1 MPSTSDSEPRRTGV
15 AAFLSPPSCD
25 ARSMPGTATLRR
37 PPVADDRYRPA
48 QQRVIDVLGRRP
60 DDTDEIDA
68 EVVAELRHEL
78 EERLAPVASQM
89 PPGESLYVGKTP
101 LATFGA
107 CPGRWLADLAA
118 PFSWTVPS
126 VRGTVSHKAI
136 ELTLNWRGEVEPSRA
151 VDAAITRL
159 IDDDGSSAG
168 RFLRN
173 LSTVELAELRSASVD
188 LVTAFEECF
197 PPLKPRWR
205 PVIDGRN
212 RAELCGGR
220 VVLVGRPDLTLGQA
234 GRGGKVII
242 DLKTGDRRRHHVDD
256 LRFYA
261 LVDALRVGVPARR
274 LATVYLDA
282 GQPVVETVTVGVLEA
297 ATERV
302 VRTVQDMVETR
313 WGTLPVRLRT
323 GRHCS
328 WCPAR
333 ERCTAGLEWAR
344 GMELDR

>member
-1 MPSTSDSEPRRTGV
+1 MSPSTTEH
-15 AAFLSPPSCD
+15 
-25 ARSMPGTATLRR
+25 RR
-37 PPVADDRYRPA
+37 PGADATFDRPA
-48 QQRVIDVLGRRP
+48 QQRVIDLLGRQP
-60 DDTDEIDA
+60 GETPPVGA
-68 EVVAELRHEL
+68 EVATALRAEL
-78 EERLAPVASQM
+78 EERLAGAARLIPE
-89 PPGESLYVGKTP
+89 GESLFVGKTP
-101 LATFGA
+101 LATFGSCA
-107 CPGRWLADLAA
+107 GRWLADQAA
-118 PFSWTVPS
+118 PFAWSVPS

-136 ELTLNWRGEVEPSRA
+136 ELALNWRGEIEPSRA

-168 RFLRN
+168 RYLRT
-173 LSTVELAELRSASVD
+173 LSTVELAELRSASVE

-197 PPLKPRWR
+197 PPLRPRWR

-212 RAELCGGR
+212 RAELCDGK

-242 DLKTGDRRRHHVDD
+242 DLKTGERRRHHVDD

-261 LVDALRVGVPARR
+261 LVDALRVGLPPRR

-282 GQPVVETVTVGVLEA
+282 GQPVVESVTMGVLEA

-302 VRTVQDMVETR
+302 VRTAVDMIETR
-313 WGTLPVRLRT
+313 WGTMPARLRT
-323 GRHCS
+323 GHHCS

-333 ERCTAGLEWAR
+333 DHCMAGLEWR
-344 GMELDR
+344 SVTLGLEDR

>member
-1 MPSTSDSEPRRTGV
+1 MS
-15 AAFLSPPSCD
+15 
-25 ARSMPGTATLRR
+25 GTATLRR
-37 PPVADDRYRPA
+37 PPLDDARYRPA

-60 DDTDEIDA
+60 GEDGELDA
-68 EVVAELRHEL
+68 RIVSELRDEL
-78 EERLAPVASQM
+78 EERLLPVASLI
-89 PPGESLYVGKTP
+89 PHGESLFVGKTP
-101 LATFGA
+101 LATFA
-107 CPGRWLADLAA
+107 SCPGRWLADLDAT
-118 PFSWTVPS
+118 FSWTIPS

-136 ELTLNWRGEVEPSRA
+136 ELALNWRGEIEPSRA

-159 IDDDGSSAG
+159 LDDDGSSPG
-168 RFLRN
+168 RYLRS

-205 PVIDGRN
+205 PVIDGRS
-212 RAELCGGR
+212 RAELCDGR

-282 GQPVVETVTVGVLEA
+282 GQPVVETVTTGVLEA

-313 WGTLPVRLRT
+313 WGTLPARLRT

-328 WCPAR
+328 WCPAQD
-333 ERCTAGLEWAR
+333 RCVAGLERAR
-344 GMELDR
+344 HGVLDG